1 MTHFTSRPV
10 NAQELY
16 NLRHSQ
22 LCNVVERIIGVLK
35 RRFRVLI
42 VPPEYSMDIQARIP
56 PALACMH
63 NIICTWDPVELEDVE
78 AGAVPSLQTSEGM
91 SGLIADG
98 VPTNADREWMSAKRD
113 RIAQDMWA
121 SYTAERTRRGDPV
134 AL

>member
-1 MTHFTSRPV
+1 
-10 NAQELY
+10 
-16 NLRHSQ
+16 
-22 LCNVVERIIGVLK
+22 
-35 RRFRVLI
+35 
-42 VPPEYSMDIQARIP
+42 MDIQAHIP

-63 NIICTWDPVELEDVE
+63 NIIRTWDPVELEDVE

-98 VPTNADREWMSAKRD
+98 VPTNADREWMSAKQD

-121 SYTAERTRRGDPV
+121 SYTAERTQRGDPV